1 MTKILVC
8 GADGQM
14 GQSFRAVSGNFPAF
28 SFRFASRSDLDIADR
43 SRVEAFF
50 RLHAFDFCINCA
62 AYTAVDRAEED
73 ASAAFAIN
81 AEGATH
87 LAEKTA
93 EQRCAL
99 IHFSTDYVFHGGSGV
114 PFREEDRTG
123 PKGVYARS
131 KLAGEKGV
139 LAANPRTVLIRASWI
154 YSEFGHNFVRTML
167 RLGAE
172 RDRLTVVCDQVGTP
186 TYGPDLA
193 EAVLRIIAMLESGPT
208 DEALP
213 YGIYHYSNEGV
224 ASWYDFAR
232 AIFEMAEL
240 PCSVLPIPTRDYPTP
255 AERPPYSLLDKSKI
269 KATFNLDIPYWRD
282 SLKVCLTN
290 I

>member
-14 GQSFRAVSGNFPAF
+14 GQSFRAVSGNFPAL
-28 SFRFASRSDLDIADR
+28 SFRFASRSELDIAD
-43 SRVEAFF
+43 SLSVDEFF
-50 RLHAFDFCINCA
+50 RRHAFDFCINCA
-62 AYTAVDRAEED
+62 AYTAVDRAEQET
-73 ASAAFAIN
+73 AAAFAIN
-81 AEGATH
+81 ADGAAY
-87 LAEKTA
+87 LAEKTF
-93 EQRCAL
+93 ENGCAL
-99 IHFSTDYVFHGGSGV
+99 IHFSTDYVFHGGNGV
-114 PFREEDRTG
+114 PFREDDPTG

-172 RDRLTVVCDQVGTP
+172 KDRLSVVCDQVGTP

-193 EAVLRIIAMLESGPT
+193 AAVLTIISVLVSGAA
-208 DEALP
+208 EELLP
-213 YGIYHYSNEGV
+213 FGIYHYSNEGV
-224 ASWYDFAR
+224 ASWYDFAK
-232 AIFEMAEL
+232 AVFDLSGL
-240 PCSVLPIPTRDYPTP
+240 PCEVIPIATRDYPTP

-269 KATFNLDIPYWRD
+269 KTTFNLEIPYWRD